1 MIQRHGIGV
10 IHSEEKGS
18 HAARNTYLP
27 TSESRMTKVINLRS
41 ARKRAIRLQDQQH
54 AAERRAFFGMPV
66 VERRLVKAR
75 GKKAR
80 QDLEAHRIEDGEG
93 R

>member
-1 MIQRHGIGV
+1 VKKKALKRP
-10 IHSEEKGS
+10 
-18 HAARNTYLP
+18 ANPYLP

-41 ARKRAIRLQDQQH
+41 VRKRAIRLQDEQH
-54 AAERRAFFGMPV
+54 AAERRAFFGTPMA
-66 VERRLVKAR
+66 ERRLVKAR

-80 QDLEAHRIEDGEG
+80 QDLEGHRIEDGEG